1 MRIAI
6 TGSTGLVG
14 KALIPALQNAGHRVV
29 RLVRG
34 AASDQQR
41 SANDATSTE
50 DTAQWQP
57 ATGAIDMESLGAI
70 DAVIHLAG
78 ENIAGGRWTKA
89 RKQRIADSRGP
100 TTEKLCRT
108 LAGMERPPSVFIS
121 ASGVS
126 IYGDRGDEELHEGSA
141 LASEPDFLADVAKGW
156 EHGAQPL
163 ADSNTRIVNLRM
175 GIVLDPSG
183 GALARMLPPFRLGI
197 GGRLGNG
204 HHFMSWISLTDLVRV
219 MQRALTDEA
228 LHGPINTISPMPVTN
243 REFTRTL
250 GKVLRRPTFLPVPS
264 FILKL
269 VFGEL
274 STVLLGSQRAH
285 PQRLLEAGFEFE
297 YADLESALRAS
308 LKK

>member
-57 ATGAIDMESLGAI
+57 ATGAIDMEALGAI

-108 LAGMERPPSVFIS
+108 LAGMERPPGVFIS
-121 ASGVS
+121 AGGVS

-219 MQRALTDEA
+219 MQRVLTDEA
-228 LHGPINTISPMPVTN
+228 LRGPVNTISPMPVTN

-274 STVLLGSQRAH
+274 STVLLGSQRAR

>member
-29 RLVRG
+29 RLVRC
-34 AASDQQR
+34 AAIDQQR
-41 SANDATSTE
+41 STKEMGPTE

-57 ATGAIDMESLGAI
+57 STGAIDLNALGAV

-100 TTEKLCRT
+100 TTEKLCHT
-108 LAGMERPPSVFIS
+108 LASMARPPEVFIS

-156 EHGAQPL
+156 EHGSQPL
-163 ADSNTRIVNLRM
+163 AGSNTRIVHLRM
-175 GIVLDPSG
+175 GIVLDASG

-204 HHFMSWISLTDLVRV
+204 RHFMSWISLPDLVRI
-219 MQRALTDEA
+219 MQRALIDEG
-228 LHGPINTISPMPVTN
+228 LRGPVNTISPMPVTN

-250 GKVLRRPTFLPVPS
+250 GKVLRRPTFMPVPG
-264 FILKL
+264 FALKL
-269 VFGEL
+269 LFGEL
-274 STVLLGSQRAH
+274 STVLLGSQRAR
-285 PQRLLEAGFEFE
+285 PQRLLDAGFEFE
-297 YADLESALRAS
+297 HADLECALRSS